1 MTKLLE
7 NRTALV
13 TGGSGGLGGAI
24 CQALASDGARIVAVG
39 RDASKLENTL
49 RRVREH
55 GALAAA
61 IPADV
66 TEPGAPER
74 LVTETVSRF
83 GGIDILVN
91 CAGVFIWK
99 KFLDQTREDW
109 DATVATNL
117 SAPFFLTQHAARAM
131 IEQGRGGS
139 ILNIVSIHGKMGDA
153 NTVSQ
158 CAAKA
163 GLVGLTQATA
173 EALREHNIRV
183 NGLSPGMIAAD
194 SAARRGASPREA
206 ITQRD
211 LATLTVFLVSDL
223 AATITGTVIDAFGGT
238 RGVIKTP

>member
-7 NRTALV
+7 NKTALV
-13 TGGSGGLGGAI
+13 TGGGGGLGLAI
-24 CQALASDGARIVAVG
+24 CQALATDGARIVAVG
-39 RDASKLENTL
+39 RDESKIESTV
-49 RRVREH
+49 RQVREQGGH
-55 GALAAA
+55 AEA
-61 IPADV
+61 ISADI
-66 TEPGAPER
+66 TDPDAPER
-74 LVTETVSRF
+74 LVNETVSHF

-109 DATVATNL
+109 DTTVATNL
-117 SAPFFLTQHAARAM
+117 SAPFFLTQQVARVM

-139 ILNIVSIHGKMGDA
+139 ILNVVSIHGKMGDG

-158 CAAKA
+158 CAAKS

-173 EALREHNIRV
+173 EALREHDIRV

-194 SAARRGASPREA
+194 SGARRGASPREA
-206 ITQRD
+206 VTQRD

-223 AATITGTVIDAFGGT
+223 ARTVTGTVVDAFGGT
-238 RGVIKTP
+238 RSVIKTP